1 MVGLGLKMLRVKAAL
16 INQLAISALQMQI
29 RQIKCKISLLDGTSE
44 TASIF
49 THNDSSK
56 VLTLHLSMKTR
67 PKATLLDAIDR
78 VIYLA

>member
-1 MVGLGLKMLRVKAAL
+1 MLRVKAAL
-16 INQLAISALQMQI
+16 INQLAISALQMQT
-29 RQIKCKISLLDGTSE
+29 RQKICKIFLRDGTTE

-67 PKATLLDAIDR
+67 AKATSLHAIDR
-78 VIYLA
+78 VIYLSMA